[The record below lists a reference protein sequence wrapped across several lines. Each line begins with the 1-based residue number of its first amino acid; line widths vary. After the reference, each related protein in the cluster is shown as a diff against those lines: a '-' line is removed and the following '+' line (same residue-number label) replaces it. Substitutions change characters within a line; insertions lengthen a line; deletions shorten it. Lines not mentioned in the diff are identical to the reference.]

1 MAVDMN
7 PDIADRITAT
17 IPEFRRL
24 SGIGRSRIYELLDAG
39 EIESIY
45 LGTRRLILIDSYRRL
60 IERQRGRRPAAS
72 SPDPRAAKV
81 TAGRTRRQAPS
92 ADPTPRRSGR
102 AKAAVG

>member
-1 MAVDMN
+1 MAMDMN
-7 PDIADRITAT
+7 PDTADRITAT

-60 IERQRGRRPAAS
+60 IERRRAAPTPQRPRPRPAE
-72 SPDPRAAKV
+72 
-81 TAGRTRRQAPS
+81 T
-92 ADPTPRRSGR
+92 TP
-102 AKAAVG
+102 AAAV